1 MKRFEAR
8 VGTMI
13 EFLEHLRE
21 SKHPLKEEKK
31 ELKPYQPKLQ
41 QYHTHDIKAYVV
53 YLRHKSL
60 TDDSSVWHTYR
71 ETSQLAGVKLA
82 SCMSIVARWK
92 VNGFRIIN
100 RRLG

>member
-1 MKRFEAR
+1 
-8 VGTMI
+8 MI
-13 EFLEHLRE
+13 EFLEQLRE
-21 SKHPLKEEKK
+21 TKHSPKVGKK
-31 ELKPYQPKLQ
+31 PPKPYHPKLQ
-41 QYHTHDIKAYVV
+41 QYHTQDIKAYVV

-92 VNGFRIIN
+92 ENGFRIIN

>member
-1 MKRFEAR
+1 
-8 VGTMI
+8 MI
-13 EFLEHLRE
+13 EFLEQLME
-21 SKHPLKEEKK
+21 SKHSPKVGKK
-31 ELKPYQPKLQ
+31 PPKPYSPKLQ
-41 QYHTHDIKAYVV
+41 QYHTQDIKAYVV
-53 YLRHKSL
+53 YLRHNSL

>member
-1 MKRFEAR
+1 
-8 VGTMI
+8 MI
-13 EFLEHLRE
+13 EFLEQLRE
-21 SKHPLKEEKK
+21 SKHPPKVGKK
-31 ELKPYQPKLQ
+31 PPKPYSPKLQ
-41 QYHTHDIKAYVV
+41 QYLTQEIKAYVV

>member
-1 MKRFEAR
+1 
-8 VGTMI
+8 MI
-13 EFLEHLRE
+13 EFLEQLRE
-21 SKHPLKEEKK
+21 SKHPPKVGKK
-31 ELKPYQPKLQ
+31 PPKLQ
-41 QYHTHDIKAYVV
+41 QYHTQDIKAYVV